1 MLELVAIIVSLTALL
16 AWINHQFI
24 RLPTTIGVMAIA
36 LALSWGL
43 HGLASLGF
51 TAIEDQAEALLAR
64 IDFNEL
70 LMEGMLSFLLFAGA
84 LHIDLDRLRR
94 YRWSIGFLATFGV
107 VISTLAI
114 GSIAYF
120 LLGYFD
126 FAVPFMYCLVFGA
139 LISPTDPIAVLGILR
154 QANAPVD
161 LELRIVGES
170 LFNDGVAVVVFTL
183 LLGAAAGGE
192 ALTVSHAGELF
203 LLEAGGGIALG
214 LAVGSLA
221 YVLMRSID
229 EYRIEV
235 LISLAVVLGGYSLA
249 LHLHVSGPIAM
260 VVAGLL
266 VGNKARQ
273 SAMSDTTREH
283 LDAFWELID
292 EILNTL
298 LFVIIGLEVLLIPFE
313 LAHLWVCAGLI
324 VAILVVRFVTIGV
337 PVMTLRHHM
346 GFRRGA
352 VRILTWGGLRGG
364 ISVALALALPEG
376 ETRDVLLTV
385 TYLIVLFSI
394 LVQGLSIGRVV
405 TWLLGTSSGDGTQER
420 SDNTHH

>member
-1 MLELVAIIVSLTALL
+1 MLELIAIIVSLTAIL
-16 AWINHQFI
+16 AWFNHQFV

-36 LALSWGL
+36 LAFSWGL
-43 HGLASLGF
+43 HGLAWLGF
-51 TAIEDQAEALLAR
+51 TAIEDQAEVLLSR
-64 IDFNEL
+64 IDFNQL
-70 LMEGMLSFLLFAGA
+70 LMDGMLSLLLFAGA

-94 YRWSIGFLATFGV
+94 YRWSIGFLATLGV

-114 GSIAYF
+114 GSAAYF
-120 LLGYFD
+120 LLGTLGL
-126 FAVPFMYCLVFGA
+126 AVPWMYCLVFGA

-154 QANAPVD
+154 NANAPVD

-183 LLGAAAGGE
+183 LLGAAAGDE
-192 ALTVSHAGELF
+192 ALTVMHAGKLF
-203 LLEAGGGIALG
+203 LQEAGGGILLG
-214 LAVGSLA
+214 LVIGTLA
-221 YVLMRSID
+221 YWLMRSID

-249 LHLHVSGPIAM
+249 LHLHISGPIAM

-266 VGNKARQ
+266 IGNKARQ

-298 LFVIIGLEVLLIPFE
+298 LFVLIGLEVLLIPFE
-313 LAHLWVCAGLI
+313 LAHLWACAGLI
-324 VAILVVRFVTIGV
+324 VVILAVRFTTIGV
-337 PVMTLRHHM
+337 PVMLLREQL
-346 GFRRGA
+346 GFRRGSA
-352 VRILTWGGLRGG
+352 RILTWGGLRGG
-364 ISVALALALPEG
+364 ISVALALALPDG
-376 ETRDVLLTV
+376 ETRDILLTV

-405 TWLLGTSSGDGTQER
+405 TWLLGDSRHADVER
-420 SDNTHH
+420 

>member
-1 MLELVAIIVSLTALL
+1 MLDLVAIIVSLTALL
-16 AWINHQFI
+16 AWLNHQFI

-36 LALSWGL
+36 LALSAGM
-43 HGLASLGF
+43 HGLSWLGF
-51 TAIEDQAEALLAR
+51 TFLEDHAESLLAQ
-64 IDFNEL
+64 IDFNKL
-70 LMEGMLSFLLFAGA
+70 LMDGMLSFLLFAGA
-84 LHIDLDRLRR
+84 LHVDLDRLKR

-114 GSIAYF
+114 GSTAYF
-120 LLGYFD
+120 LLGF
-126 FAVPFMYCLVFGA
+126 FGFSVPWMYCLVFGA

-183 LLGAAAGGE
+183 LLGAATGSE
-192 ALTVSHAGELF
+192 ALTFTHAGKLF
-203 LLEAGGGIALG
+203 LIEAGGGIALG
-214 LAVGSLA
+214 LVVGGIA
-221 YVLMRSID
+221 YWLMRSID

-235 LISLAVVLGGYSLA
+235 LISLAVVLGGYALA
-249 LHLHVSGPIAM
+249 LELHASGPIAM

-266 VGNKARQ
+266 VGNKARK
-273 SAMSDTTREH
+273 SAMSDTTREQ

-313 LAHLWVCAGLI
+313 ADLFWVGGGLI
-324 VAILVVRFVTIGV
+324 ATMLVVRFSTIGI
-337 PVMTLRHHM
+337 PIMLLRNYL
-346 GFRRGA
+346 GFRKGSA
-352 VRILTWGGLRGG
+352 RILTWGGLRGG
-364 ISVALALALPEG
+364 ISVALALAIPSG
-376 ETRDVLLTV
+376 EARDVLLAV

-394 LVQGLSIGRVV
+394 LVQGLSIGHVITR
-405 TWLLGTSSGDGTQER
+405 TLDKPQQ
-420 SDNTHH
+420 

>member
-1 MLELVAIIVSLTALL
+1 MLELIAIIVSLTAIL
-16 AWINHQFI
+16 AWFNHQYI
-24 RLPTTIGVMAIA
+24 HLPTTIGVMAIA
-36 LALSWGL
+36 LALSGGL
-43 HGLASLGF
+43 HGLAWLGF
-51 TAIEDQAEALLAR
+51 TAIEDQAEALLSR
-64 IDFNEL
+64 IDFNQL
-70 LMEGMLSFLLFAGA
+70 LMDGMLSLLLFAGA

-94 YRWSIGFLATFGV
+94 YRWSIGFLATLGV

-114 GSIAYF
+114 GSAAYYLF
-120 LLGYFD
+120 GALGLS
-126 FAVPFMYCLVFGA
+126 VPWMYCLVFGA

-154 QANAPVD
+154 KANAPAD

-183 LLGAAAGGE
+183 LLGAAMGDE
-192 ALTVSHAGELF
+192 ALTFTHAGKLF
-203 LLEAGGGIALG
+203 LQEAGGGILLG
-214 LAVGSLA
+214 LAIGTLA
-221 YVLMRSID
+221 YWLMRSID

-249 LHLHVSGPIAM
+249 LHLHISGPIAM

-266 VGNKARQ
+266 IGNKARQ

-298 LFVIIGLEVLLIPFE
+298 LFVLIGLEVLLIPFE
-313 LAHLWVCAGLI
+313 LAHLWACAGLI
-324 VAILVVRFVTIGV
+324 VVILTVRFTTIGV
-337 PVMTLRHHM
+337 PVMLLRDQL
-346 GFRRGA
+346 GFRHGSA
-352 VRILTWGGLRGG
+352 RILTWGGLRGG
-364 ISVALALALPEG
+364 ISVALALALPDG
-376 ETRDVLLTV
+376 ETRDTLLTV

-405 TWLLGTSSGDGTQER
+405 VWLLGQSPQSAAQR
-420 SDNTHH
+420 